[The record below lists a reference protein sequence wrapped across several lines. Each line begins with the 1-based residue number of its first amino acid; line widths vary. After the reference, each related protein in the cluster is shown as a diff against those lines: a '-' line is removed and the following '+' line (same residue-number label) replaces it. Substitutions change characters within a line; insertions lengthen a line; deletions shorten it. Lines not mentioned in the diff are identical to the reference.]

1 MQTRG
6 GAALWDMGCGK
17 NRNQG
22 AAIAGENGGG
32 QRVIA
37 MGAVWELGGRGGAS
51 EKCLEM
57 DKWGARRK
65 EGDVRKRGRDASP
78 W

>member
-1 MQTRG
+1 MWEEQKSGSSHCRR
-6 GAALWDMGCGK
+6 K
-17 NRNQG
+17 R
-22 AAIAGENGGG
+22 GGG

-37 MGAVWELGGRGGAS
+37 MGAVWELGGRGGAR
-51 EKCLEM
+51 EKCPEM